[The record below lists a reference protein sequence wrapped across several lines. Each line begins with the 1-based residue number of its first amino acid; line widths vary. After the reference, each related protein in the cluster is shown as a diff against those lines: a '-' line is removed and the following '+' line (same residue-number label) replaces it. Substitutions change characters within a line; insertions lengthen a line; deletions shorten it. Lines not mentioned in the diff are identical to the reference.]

1 MVKKIILFLIAFS
14 IIGCAKRGTPDGGPK
29 DEDPPIFVRS
39 QPANNSSNFDSEN
52 IRIYFDE
59 YIKLEKI
66 NSQLIVS
73 PPIEKSLYSIFP
85 QSGASKFIDI
95 DLKDSLKKNS
105 TYSFNFG
112 QALVDNNEGNPL
124 PFFKYVFST
133 GNYIDS
139 LNISGNIK
147 DSYNR
152 DTDEFITAML
162 YPIDSLYNDSI
173 IYNGRPLYVSNTL
186 DSTNFKFTNLKKG
199 VYNLIAIKD
208 YNNNFRYD
216 PLTEKIAFNKTP
228 ITIPSDSLFNLNIF
242 QESPE
247 FKIFK
252 PFQNDENKINFGF
265 QGDTENLDVKIE
277 NGNNLNSVV
286 TFDKEKDTLYVWLE
300 NSNYDS
306 LNFEINNKDYEKSYV
321 FKFQKKELGKDS
333 LQLKQQSQI
342 LELSDKLSLES
353 TTPLI
358 NINNEKIEVY
368 DRDSIPISFEVILE
382 NYTNLILDF
391 EVLPNDIYYVHITP
405 NAVIDIFQK
414 TTDSLNFSFKTKKI
428 SEYGKIFFNPIQKNY
443 PLIVDLINTKDEVVD
458 SQYLASASDNC
469 VFENIIP
476 GEYNIRVVEDK
487 NENKKRDT
495 GNFLG
500 KIQPE
505 KIYFNNEII
514 KVRSN
519 WIIRESF

>member
-1 MVKKIILFLIAFS
+1 MVKKIILFFIAFL

-29 DEDPPIFVRS
+29 DEDPPIFIRS

-73 PPIEKSLYSIFP
+73 PPIEKSGYSIFP

-95 DLKDSLKKNS
+95 DLKDSLQKNS

-173 IYNGRPLYVSNTL
+173 IYNGKPLYVSNTL

>member
-1 MVKKIILFLIAFS
+1 MVKKIILFFIAFS

-29 DEDPPIFVRS
+29 DEDPPIFIRS
-39 QPANNSSNFDSEN
+39 QPPNNSSNFDSES

-73 PPIEKSLYSIFP
+73 PPIEKSGYSIFP

-95 DLKDSLKKNS
+95 DLKDSLQKNS

-124 PFFKYVFST
+124 PFFKYVLST

-139 LNISGNIK
+139 LNISGNIR
-147 DSYNR
+147 DSYNK

-173 IYNGRPLYVSNTL
+173 IYNGKPLYVSNTL
-186 DSTNFKFTNLKKG
+186 DSTNFNFTNLKKG
-199 VYNLIAIKD
+199 IYKLVAIKD
-208 YNNNFRYD
+208 YNNNYKYD
-216 PLTEKIAFNKTP
+216 PLTEKIAFNQTLVS
-228 ITIPSDSLFNLNIF
+228 IPTDSLFDLKIF
-242 QESPE
+242 KESPE

-265 QGDTENLDVKIE
+265 QGDTENLDIE
-277 NGNNLNSVV
+277 IKNEFNLNSVV

-300 NSNYDS
+300 NSTYDS
-306 LNFEINNKDYEKSYV
+306 LNFEINNKDYQKNYV

-342 LELSDKLSLES
+342 LELSEKLSLES

-358 NINNEKIEVY
+358 NVNNKKIEVY
-368 DRDSIPISFEVILE
+368 DRDSIPISFEAILE
-382 NYTNLILDF
+382 NYTNLVLDF
-391 EVLPNDIYYVHITP
+391 EVLPNDIYYVYVKP
-405 NAVIDIFQK
+405 DAVIDIFQK
-414 TTDSLNFSFKTKKI
+414 TTDSLNFTFKTKKI
-428 SEYGKIFFNPIQKNY
+428 SEYGKIFFNPIQKKY
-443 PLIVDLINTKDEVVD
+443 PLIIDLINTKDEVVD
-458 SQYLASASDNC
+458 SQYLASASENC
-469 VFENIIP
+469 VFENILP
-476 GEYNIRVVEDK
+476 GEYTIRVIEDK

-505 KIYFNNEII
+505 KTYFNDEII
-514 KVRSN
+514 KVRAN
-519 WIIRESF
+519 WILRESF

>member
-306 LNFEINNKDYEKSYV
+306 LNFEITNKDYEKSYV